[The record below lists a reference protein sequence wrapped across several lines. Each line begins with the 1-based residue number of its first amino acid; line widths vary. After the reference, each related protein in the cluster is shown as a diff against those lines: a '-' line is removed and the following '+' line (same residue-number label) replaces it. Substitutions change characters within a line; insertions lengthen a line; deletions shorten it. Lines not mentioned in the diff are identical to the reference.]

1 MIEIMKFFS
10 LATCNHRHFATT
22 DILKPRR
29 FGTADILNPRRKTPR
44 PNESRPYESRR

>member
-22 DILKPRR
+22 AILNPRR
-29 FGTADILNPRRKTPR
+29 FGTADIVNPRPYNHRR
-44 PNESRPYESRR
+44 NESRRYATRR